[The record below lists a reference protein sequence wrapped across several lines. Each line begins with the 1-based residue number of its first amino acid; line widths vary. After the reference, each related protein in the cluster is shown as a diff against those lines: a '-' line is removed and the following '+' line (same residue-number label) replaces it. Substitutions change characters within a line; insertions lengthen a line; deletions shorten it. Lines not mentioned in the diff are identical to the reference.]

1 MFQTEALLLDIYD
14 FLDDEQS
21 NDEFNESVLNPTDD
35 LLLNLLIDSLL
46 SVSLT
51 LMML

>member
-1 MFQTEALLLDIYD
+1 MTEELLLDIYD

-21 NDEFNESVLNPTDD
+21 DELNPTDD
-35 LLLNLLIDSLL
+35 LLNLLIDSLM

-51 LMML
+51 RMML